1 MEARSGSSNYWL
13 VFTVFDNKFFPALFN
28 NLILLVFLSVCSV
41 DRHPASRTCST
52 RSIRGTAI
60 YQSVFY
66 MPVVLSLAVV
76 GFIWKGVMWSPSQ
89 GMFNVILGRTAQGDQ
104 IDWVGNAEKIFTIHV
119 PFLDTPLG
127 LSKNFAALLIAMA
140 WRHIGYVMVLYLAGL
155 KSVDPSLREAAAID
169 GCNEWQS
176 FRRVVFPVMKPI
188 NVVVFVITVIEAL
201 RAFDIIFALKKPPGT
216 QVLGILVRDN
226 LVGEGGG
233 QVGLGS
239 AYGVILLLL
248 CLVLHHL
255 VPRQQQPRERSM
267 SAQLTVVKR
276 QPRRARLWRIA
287 LYVFLTAMAL
297 LWLVPVAGAIYA
309 SLRPYSETQK
319 LGIFSWPKTF
329 TLQNYRN
336 AWTQGGMAPRVRQH
350 DVHRDPGAVL
360 DPRVLERDGVRGQ
373 SLSAGASTSRCCWS
387 SRPATCC
394 RRR

>member
-1 MEARSGSSNYWL
+1 VTTAPRKGRRRYSQLSRRDKIALTLFAGVPAVIHIVFVWVPAIFTVILSFMDWDGLKLGTWNTAGFANYWR
-13 VFTVFDNKFFPALFN
+13 VFTVFDNKFFPAFFN
-28 NLILLVFLSVCSV
+28 NLILLVFLSGCSV
-41 DRHPASRTCST
+41 IGVLFAYLLDKN
-52 RSIRGTAI
+52 IRGTAI

-76 GFIWKGVMWSPSQ
+76 AFIWKGVMWSPSQ

-104 IDWVGNAEKIFTIHV
+104 IDWVGNAERIFTIHV
-119 PFLDTPLG
+119 PGLDSPLG
-127 LSKNFAALLIAMA
+127 LSKNFAAILIALA

-233 QVGLGS
+233 HVGIGS

-248 CLVLHHL
+248 CLGFIIWYL
-255 VPRQQQPRERSM
+255 VN
-267 SAQLTVVKR
+267 
-276 QPRRARLWRIA
+276 
-287 LYVFLTAMAL
+287 
-297 LWLVPVAGAIYA
+297 
-309 SLRPYSETQK
+309 
-319 LGIFSWPKTF
+319 
-329 TLQNYRN
+329 NYREE
-336 AWTQGGMAPRVRQH
+336 Q
-350 DVHRDPGAVL
+350 L
-360 DPRVLERDGVRGQ
+360 
-373 SLSAGASTSRCCWS
+373 
-387 SRPATCC
+387 
-394 RRR
+394 

>member
-1 MEARSGSSNYWL
+1 MSTDVTTAPRKGRRRRYSQLSRRDKIALSLFAGVPAVIHILFVWVPAISTVLLSFTDWDGLKLGTWKLTGFSNYWL

-28 NLILLVFLSVCSV
+28 NLILLVFLSACSV
-41 DRHPASRTCST
+41 IGVLFAYLLDKN
-52 RSIRGTAI
+52 IRGTAI
-60 YQSVFY
+60 YQSIFY

-104 IDWVGNAEKIFTIHV
+104 IDWVGNAERIFTIHV
-119 PFLDTPLG
+119 PGLDTPLG

-188 NVVVFVITVIEAL
+188 NVVVLVITVIEAL

-233 QVGLGS
+233 KVGLGS

-248 CLVLHHL
+248 CLGFIIWYL
-255 VPRQQQPRERSM
+255 VN
-267 SAQLTVVKR
+267 
-276 QPRRARLWRIA
+276 
-287 LYVFLTAMAL
+287 
-297 LWLVPVAGAIYA
+297 
-309 SLRPYSETQK
+309 
-319 LGIFSWPKTF
+319 
-329 TLQNYRN
+329 NYREE
-336 AWTQGGMAPRVRQH
+336 Q
-350 DVHRDPGAVL
+350 L
-360 DPRVLERDGVRGQ
+360 
-373 SLSAGASTSRCCWS
+373 
-387 SRPATCC
+387 
-394 RRR
+394 

>member
-1 MEARSGSSNYWL
+1 MSNDVTTAPRKGRRRYSQLSRRDKIALTLFAGVPAVIHIMFVWVPALSTVVLSFMDWDGLKLGTWKFTGFSNYWL

-28 NLILLVFLSVCSV
+28 NLILLVFLSGCSAIGV
-41 DRHPASRTCST
+41 LFAYLLDKN
-52 RSIRGTAI
+52 IRGTAI
-60 YQSVFY
+60 YQSIFY

-89 GMFNVILGRTAQGDQ
+89 GLFNVVLGRTAQGDQ
-104 IDWVGNAEKIFTIHV
+104 IDWVGNAERVFTIHV
-119 PFLDTPLG
+119 PGLDTPLG

-233 QVGLGS
+233 KVGLGS

-248 CLVLHHL
+248 CLVFIIWYL
-255 VPRQQQPRERSM
+255 VN
-267 SAQLTVVKR
+267 
-276 QPRRARLWRIA
+276 
-287 LYVFLTAMAL
+287 
-297 LWLVPVAGAIYA
+297 
-309 SLRPYSETQK
+309 
-319 LGIFSWPKTF
+319 
-329 TLQNYRN
+329 NYREN
-336 AWTQGGMAPRVRQH
+336 E
-350 DVHRDPGAVL
+350 L
-360 DPRVLERDGVRGQ
+360 
-373 SLSAGASTSRCCWS
+373 
-387 SRPATCC
+387 
-394 RRR
+394 

>member
-1 MEARSGSSNYWL
+1 MFVWVPTVSTVALSFTEWDGLKLGTWKLIGFENYWR

-28 NLILLVFLSVCSV
+28 NLILLVFLSGCSV
-41 DRHPASRTCST
+41 IGILFAYLLDKN
-52 RSIRGTAI
+52 IRGTAI
-60 YQSVFY
+60 YQSVLY

-119 PFLDTPLG
+119 PFLDAPLG

-233 QVGLGS
+233 HVGLGS

-248 CLVLHHL
+248 CLVFIVWYLINNN
-255 VPRQQQPRERSM
+255 RENE
-267 SAQLTVVKR
+267 A
-276 QPRRARLWRIA
+276 
-287 LYVFLTAMAL
+287 
-297 LWLVPVAGAIYA
+297 
-309 SLRPYSETQK
+309 
-319 LGIFSWPKTF
+319 
-329 TLQNYRN
+329 
-336 AWTQGGMAPRVRQH
+336 
-350 DVHRDPGAVL
+350 
-360 DPRVLERDGVRGQ
+360 
-373 SLSAGASTSRCCWS
+373 
-387 SRPATCC
+387 
-394 RRR
+394 